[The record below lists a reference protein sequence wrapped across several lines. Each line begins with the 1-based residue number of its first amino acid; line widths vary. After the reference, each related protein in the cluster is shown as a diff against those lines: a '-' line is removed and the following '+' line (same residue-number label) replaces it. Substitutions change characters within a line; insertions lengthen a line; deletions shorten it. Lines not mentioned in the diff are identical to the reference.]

1 MEIFTML
8 QFKHAP
14 ELKHQPALRLVSTN
28 ALSRD
33 DWLAVRKQGIG
44 SSDASAAVGINPY
57 QSQLELWLIK
67 TGRDANLPKPDFE
80 DESLPTY
87 WGNVLEPIVA
97 THYMRRTNTKVRRI
111 NAVLQH
117 PTIPWMLANID
128 REVLGNPEV
137 SILECKTAGIF
148 GSRLWKFGVPEYI
161 QIQVQHQL
169 AVTGKMAAD
178 VAVLLGGQELQIHR
192 IERDDDLITQLITL
206 EKRFWSYVESDT
218 PPPADGSESA
228 GLSLQVLFPQDNGIT
243 MDFRGDMKLNGTFS
257 DWVDVREQLSKLE
270 KQELLYRQTLQQHMG
285 EATRADFECGTV
297 SWKKSKDAT
306 TLDTAAVTAAYP
318 ELLTQFPKHRQGSR
332 RFVLM

>member
-1 MEIFTML
+1 ML

-28 ALSRD
+28 ELSRD

-87 WGNVLEPIVA
+87 WGNILEPIVA

-148 GSRLWKFGVPEYI
+148 GSRLWKYGVPEYI

-192 IERDDDLITQLITL
+192 IERDDELITQLITL
-206 EKRFWSYVESDT
+206 EKRFWSFVESDT

-228 GLSLQVLFPQDNGIT
+228 GLSLQVLFPQDNGIAVN
-243 MDFRGDMKLNGTFS
+243 FKGDMNMNGVFS
-257 DWVDVREQLSKLE
+257 DWLDVREQLGALE
-270 KQELLYRQTLQQHMG
+270 KQELRYRQALQQGMG
-285 EATRADFECGTV
+285 EATRAEFEQGIV
-297 SWKKSKDAT
+297 SWKKTKDSVI
-306 TLDTAAVTAAYP
+306 LDTAAVLVVHP
-318 ELLTQFPKHRQGSR
+318 ELLKKFPKPRNGSR
-332 RFVLM
+332 RFVLI